1 MSGIT
6 LGCFSIGYNIG
17 DLPTWFQAVGSVG
30 AVVVAIWLSRR
41 QSKESERL
49 AARQHQESLK
59 LLDEQHRQTVSREKA
74 AYHRSVADRI
84 IPITALIE
92 HWENIASN
100 TLEIARRHP
109 FNSDFQRI
117 RKKVRGVEASQVDD
131 AIKRIDAQQIPEIL
145 LVNEFIRIR
154 HLSALM
160 VKHVQTIKA
169 LGRDDRAVKKA
180 VDALVVNHERV
191 EGILRNFRDRRD
203 FHLEEAG
210 GA

>member
-17 DLPTWFQAVGSVG
+17 DLPTWFQAIGSVG
-30 AVVVAIWLSRR
+30 AVIVAIWMSRR

-49 AARQHQESLK
+49 AARQHHESLK
-59 LLDEQHRQTVSREKA
+59 LLDEQHRQTVSRDKA

-84 IPITALIE
+84 IPVTALIE
-92 HWENIASN
+92 HWENIASG
-100 TLEIARRHP
+100 TLEIARGHP
-109 FNSDFQRI
+109 FNDEFQRI
-117 RKKVRGVEASQVDD
+117 RKKVRGVEATQVDD

-145 LVNEFIRIR
+145 LVNEFIRMR

-160 VKHVQTIKA
+160 VNHVRVIKSS
-169 LGRDDRAVKKA
+169 GRDHDAVKKA
-180 VDALVVNHERV
+180 VDALLVNHSRV
-191 EGILRNFRDRRD
+191 EDILRNFQRRRD

-210 GA
+210 